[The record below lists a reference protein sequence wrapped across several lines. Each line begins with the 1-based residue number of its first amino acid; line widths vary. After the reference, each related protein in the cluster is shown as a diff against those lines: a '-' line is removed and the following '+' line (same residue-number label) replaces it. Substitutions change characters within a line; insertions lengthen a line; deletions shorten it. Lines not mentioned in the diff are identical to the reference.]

1 MERPEKLEGFGATR
15 VIDGAQ
21 RVYQKKNGL
30 EFWFPE
36 SIAGK
41 RDAKCCSIQ
50 ARRSNNRAV
59 TSRLRAENNT
69 FRNFSSSNCKSLY
82 V

>member
-1 MERPEKLEGFGATR
+1 MNFGFLR
-15 VIDGAQ
+15 V
-21 RVYQKKNGL
+21 
-30 EFWFPE
+30 
-36 SIAGK
+36 AGN

-69 FRNFSSSNCKSLY
+69 FRNFSSSNIVNHFMFSSFSELESVLSLFSTTTDFY
-82 V
+82 LWTKL

>member
-1 MERPEKLEGFGATR
+1 MGAEYVRKRTGMDFGFLR
-15 VIDGAQ
+15 V
-21 RVYQKKNGL
+21 
-30 EFWFPE
+30 
-36 SIAGK
+36 AGN
-41 RDAKCCSIQ
+41 RDAKCCSIK
-50 ARRSNNRAV
+50 ARSRNNRAA